1 MYLLPPRYPL
11 YNIQVM
17 SDYSQCVFQYLRLG
31 LLSGLNGIKR
41 IFINLNYKKSL
52 SVSIYTR
59 EYLVAKSEITIGDK
73 FAKVHAPRLAWTVTN
88 IKKNYDEL
96 PHAILVQEGLEGRQI
111 LISFLGLEIKSLY
124 TKLPI

>member
-1 MYLLPPRYPL
+1 MYLLPPRHPL

-52 SVSIYTR
+52 SVSIYTSK
-59 EYLVAKSEITIGDK
+59 YLVAESEITIGDK
-73 FAKVHAPRLAWTVTN
+73 FDKVHAPRLAWTVTN

-111 LISFLGLEIKSLY
+111 MISFLGLEIKSLY

>member
-17 SDYSQCVFQYLRLG
+17 SDYSQCVFQNLRLG

-59 EYLVAKSEITIGDK
+59 EYLVAKSEITTGNK
-73 FAKVHAPRLAWTVTN
+73 SAKVHAPRLAWTVTN

-111 LISFLGLEIKSLY
+111 MISFLGLEIKSLY